1 VLTLRD
7 GREVVLRQPF
17 DTEWEQV
24 GQHYAVLDALRMT
37 RVPAPEPRGV
47 DTVGEQAG
55 RPSLLMSLLP
65 GEPRVQVPPTDE
77 WLSSLA
83 LTAARIHETPVA
95 HMSFVPARRERLE
108 AGIARGPEDSLTG
121 ADLAVWHLVAEDPS
135 ILDTG
140 PNGLVHRDYWSGN
153 TLRVESEVTGVVDW
167 AGACLGP
174 PEVDAA
180 ECAFDLVIAHGPEVG
195 ERFLNLWSELTGR
208 DASLARRWWLVTLI
222 NSVNLDEWL
231 PAYPHLGLAVD
242 AATAWKRRDWLR
254 DKALQAARG

>member
-1 VLTLRD
+1 VLNLRD

-24 GQHYAVLDALRMT
+24 GQHYAVLDALRVT
-37 RVPAPEPRGV
+37 RVPAPEPLGV
-47 DTVGEQAG
+47 DTAGEQAG

-65 GEPRVQVPPTDE
+65 GEPRVPVPPTDE

-95 HMSFVPARRERLE
+95 HMSFLPARRERLE

-121 ADLAVWHLVAEDPS
+121 ADLEVWHLVAEDPS

-208 DASLARRWWLVTLI
+208 DAVLARRWWLVTLI